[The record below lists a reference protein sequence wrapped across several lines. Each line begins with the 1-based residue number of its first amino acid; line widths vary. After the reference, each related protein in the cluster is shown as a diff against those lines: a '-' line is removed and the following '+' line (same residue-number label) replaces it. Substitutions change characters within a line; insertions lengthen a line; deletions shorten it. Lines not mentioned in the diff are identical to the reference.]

1 MIKRIATVTLTVL
14 IQTLMAFGYL
24 IGLIAALFGVIADC
38 LDRVRVRINTPGDE
52 AEDPY
57 ADIHNAEDPNITQQR
72 SRKTDIKE

>member
-1 MIKRIATVTLTVL
+1 MIKRVATVTLTVL
-14 IQTLMAFGYL
+14 IQTLMALGYL
-24 IGLIAALFGVIADC
+24 IGLIAALFGVVADC
-38 LDRVRVRINTPGDE
+38 LDRVRVRINTPDDE